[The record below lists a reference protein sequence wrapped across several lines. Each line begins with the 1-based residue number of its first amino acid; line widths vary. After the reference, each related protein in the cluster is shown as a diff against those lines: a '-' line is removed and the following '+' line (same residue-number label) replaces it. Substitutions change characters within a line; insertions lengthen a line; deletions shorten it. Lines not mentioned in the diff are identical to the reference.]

1 MLLQILVGSSICVLN
16 IVIHALLTVST
27 IRVARVFS
35 ERNTL
40 HPWLHL
46 VTIMIATVSVLMG
59 AHMLEVFVWS
69 IAYAAVNAAPE
80 GSDLVYFAFV
90 NYSTLGYGDVIPV
103 ARWRLLGPI
112 AAMNGI
118 LLFGWS
124 TAIIFEVL
132 RRTISQHAS
141 FAPYPKTKDRAQR
154 T

>member
-16 IVIHALLTVST
+16 IVIHALLTVTT

-35 ERNTL
+35 ERNSL
-40 HPWLHL
+40 HPWLQL
-46 VTIMIATVSVLMG
+46 VTIMITTVFVLMG

-69 IAYAAVNAAPE
+69 IAYAAVNVAPE

-90 NYSTLGYGDVIPV
+90 NYSTLGYGDVVPV
-103 ARWRLLGPI
+103 ARWRLLGPM

-124 TAIIFEVL
+124 TAVIFEVL
-132 RRTISQHAS
+132 RRTISEQAS
-141 FAPYPKTKDRAQR
+141 FAPSSKIRDRAQR
-154 T
+154 A

>member
-1 MLLQILVGSSICVLN
+1 MLLQILVGSSICAIN
-16 IVIHALLTVST
+16 IVIHALLTVTT

-35 ERNTL
+35 ESNIL

-46 VTIMIATVSVLMG
+46 VTIMTATVLVLMG

-80 GSDLVYFAFV
+80 GSDLIYFAFV
-90 NYSTLGYGDVIPV
+90 NYSTLGYGDVVPV
-103 ARWRLLGPI
+103 VRWRLLGPM

-124 TAIIFEVL
+124 AAVIFEVL
-132 RRTISQHAS
+132 RKAISEQAS
-141 FAPYPKTKDRAQR
+141 FSPSSKS
-154 T
+154 